1 LAPFDIVC
9 VMRERT
15 ALTRGLIG
23 RLPKLKLIASTSAIN
38 AAVNVA
44 AKEHAIE
51 VVNTGYSST
60 PTIEMTWALILA
72 GQRHLPLEV
81 SAVRS
86 SGWQQTIGGDLHD
99 RTLGLLGLGNIGS
112 AVARIGVAF
121 GMRVIGW
128 SQNLT
133 PERAEAVGT
142 DLILSF

>member
-9 VMRERT
+9 VMREQT

-23 RLPKLKLIASTSAIN
+23 RLPKLKLIASTGSFN
-38 AAVNVA
+38 AAVDVA
-44 AKEHAIE
+44 AKEHGIE
-51 VVNTGYSST
+51 VVHTGYSST

-72 GQRHLPLEV
+72 SQRHLPFEV

-86 SGWQQTIGGDLHD
+86 SGSQQTIGGDLHG

-133 PERAEAVGT
+133 PERAEAFGA
-142 DLILSF
+142 DPILSF